1 MATDYVKYIN
11 STGTHYISNSGSDEN
26 GAYHG
31 GKAGDQTGKEWQ
43 LRSWYKRPWTCVLRH
58 PDYAVRDMIAQMGID
73 AALNNLIGYDQY
85 QRYTYWDALV
95 AANYNPANIKAASE
109 ADCTSGVTANVK
121 AVGHRMNVKAL
132 QNLPKTITSRNMRA
146 QFKAAGFLVLTDA
159 KYLTGY
165 NYLLPGDILLYDN
178 HHAATN
184 ITKGKYAKDT
194 SGASG
199 ASCGWS
205 LGDRILKNGMAGDDV
220 KELQSAL
227 ILLGYSCG
235 SYGADGDFGDCT
247 EMAVR
252 KFQQEHN
259 CDVDGEAGPQTLA
272 ALRAA
277 QADDPAD
284 PKTVNI
290 VGGDCYV
297 RDAPDKETGKKRGVA
312 YEGASFSYAG
322 ETSAEGWQKIIF
334 FGEPGWVSG
343 MYSRLS
349 A

>member
-1 MATDYVKYIN
+1 MATNYAKYFG

-26 GAYHG
+26 GGLHG
-31 GKAGDQTGKEWQ
+31 GKAGDQTGKEWR

-58 PDYAVRDMIAQMGID
+58 PDPAVREMIAQMGVD

-95 AANYNPANIKAASE
+95 AANYNPADVKTACE
-109 ADCTSGVTANVK
+109 ADCTAGVTANVK
-121 AVGHRMNVKAL
+121 ATGHRMNLPAL
-132 QNLPKTITSRNMRA
+132 ENIAKDTRSSNMRSR
-146 QFKAAGFLVLTDA
+146 FKAAGFQVLTDA

-184 ITKGKYAKDT
+184 ITKGKYAVEPST
-194 SGASG
+194 SAPVS
-199 ASCGWS
+199 SVS

-220 KELQSAL
+220 KELQNVM

-235 SYGADGDFGDCT
+235 SYGPDGDFGDCT

-252 KFQQEHN
+252 KFQREHS
-259 CDVDGEAGPQTLA
+259 CDVDGEVGPQTLT

-277 QADDPAD
+277 QSADPAA
-284 PKTVNI
+284 PQTVKI
-290 VGGDCYV
+290 IGGDCYV
-297 RDAPDKETGKKRGVA
+297 RDAPDKETGKKLGVA
-312 YEGASFSYAG
+312 FEGSAWPYCG
-322 ETSAEGWQKIIF
+322 ETSENGWAKIDF
-334 FGEPGWVSG
+334 NGDVGWVSG
-343 MYSRLS
+343 LYGRV

>member
-1 MATDYVKYIN
+1 MATNYAKYIG

-26 GAYHG
+26 KGTHG

-43 LRSWYKRPWTCVLRH
+43 LRSWYSRPWTCVLRH
-58 PDYAVRDMIAQMGID
+58 PDPTVRQMIAEYGID

-85 QRYTYWDALV
+85 QRYTYWAQLQNYSYKP
-95 AANYNPANIKAASE
+95 AAIKTACE
-109 ADCTSGVTANVK
+109 ADCTAGVTGNVK
-121 AVGHRMNVKAL
+121 AVGHVLGMPELENIAKDTR
-132 QNLPKTITSRNMRA
+132 SGNMRSR
-146 QFKAAGFLVLTDA
+146 FKAAGFQVLTEA

-184 ITKGKYAKDT
+184 ITKGKYAVEPST
-194 SGASG
+194 SAPVS
-199 ASCGWS
+199 SVS

-220 KELQSAL
+220 KELQNAL

-235 SYGADGDFGDCT
+235 SYGPDGDYGDCT

-252 KFQQEHN
+252 KFQREHS
-259 CDVDGEAGPQTLA
+259 CDVDGEVGPQTLT

-277 QADDPAD
+277 QSADPAA
-284 PKTVNI
+284 PQTVKI
-290 VGGDCYV
+290 IGGDCYV
-297 RDAPDKETGKKRGVA
+297 RDAPDKETGKKLGVA
-312 YEGASFSYAG
+312 FEGSAWPYCG
-322 ETSAEGWQKIIF
+322 ETSENGWAKIDF
-334 FGEPGWVSG
+334 NGDVGWVSG
-343 MYSRLS
+343 LYGRV